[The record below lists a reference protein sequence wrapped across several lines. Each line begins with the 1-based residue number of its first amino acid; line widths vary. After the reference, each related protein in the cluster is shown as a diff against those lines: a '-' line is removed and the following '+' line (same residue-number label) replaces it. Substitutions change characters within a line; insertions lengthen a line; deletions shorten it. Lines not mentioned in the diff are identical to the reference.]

1 MKRLFRKHR
10 QLVTFAG
17 AAIVFG
23 TFIVNEIFRDRYK
36 DLVGSVANAQNAFLI
51 RNQYSGLPAQLES
64 VKQQILEEFDTLGW
78 TLGVYRS
85 KGQQERGNP
94 DLLYRFEMDPMES
107 HIQALNINLNNLESL
122 ADILPE
128 KNEDHNDIDI
138 LRHELIHAREVR
150 SQALDYVVN
159 GPDSGKEAFDKLEG
173 MIREVRKMIVN
184 VTEETGP
191 IEDRVF
197 MQANSLIKKN
207 ERYYAVSR
215 WTSYFLYITGWSLG
229 LMASLWGGKKATGGE

>member
-1 MKRLFRKHR
+1 MKGFFRKHR

-36 DLVGSVANAQNAFLI
+36 DLVGSIANAQNVFLI

-64 VKQQILEEFDTLGW
+64 VEQKIVGEIDTLGW

-94 DLLYRFEMDPMES
+94 DLLYSLEMDPMES
-107 HIQALNINLNNLESL
+107 HIQTLDINLNNLATL
-122 ADILPE
+122 ADLLPE
-128 KNEDHNDIDI
+128 KKEDRNYIDN
-138 LRHELIHAREVR
+138 LRRELIRAREVR
-150 SQALDYVVN
+150 SKALDYIVN
-159 GPDSGKEAFDKLEG
+159 GSDSNEETFNKLDG
-173 MIREVRKMIVN
+173 MIREERKIIADVSKD
-184 VTEETGP
+184 TGP
-191 IEDRVF
+191 VEDRLF
-197 MQANSLIKKN
+197 TQADSLIKKN

-215 WTSYFLYITGWSLG
+215 WASYFLYITGWGFG
-229 LMASLWGGKKATGGE
+229 LAASIWGGKKATGGE